1 MIRLLMVL
9 GEGGHSKE
17 MLTLVDLLGDGYEY
31 AYLLT
36 HEDPLSAAKIQRP
49 GCIYRVIRPR
59 SKDDPAWV
67 ATGKLVLCLLQSL
80 VVLLRAWPD
89 AVISS
94 GPAVAIPISFWAKL
108 CRRSVIFVETG
119 SRVQHL
125 SLTGRLMRPLADLFF
140 VQWPALQS
148 EHPRAIYAGRLF

>member
-1 MIRLLMVL
+1 MIKLLVVL

-36 HEDPLSAAKIQRP
+36 REDPLSASKIQRP
-49 GCIYRVIRPR
+49 GRIYRVIRPR
-59 SKDDPAWV
+59 SKDDPTWLAV
-67 ATGKLVLCLLQSL
+67 GKLAFCLVQSL
-80 VVLLRAWPD
+80 VVLCLAWPD
-89 AVISS
+89 AVVSS

-125 SLTGRLMRPLADLFF
+125 SLTGRLMRRLADLFF
-140 VQWPALQS
+140 VQWPALRG
-148 EHPRAIYAGRLF
+148 EHPGAIYAGRLF